1 MAVAAATP
9 KQSGACASPAS
20 KSARCRLVATGWFPS
35 GAHIGYM
42 NANKAKETVPG
53 QTRRDTSK
61 KGAFGEIG
69 VQIGE
74 SWRG

>member
-1 MAVAAATP
+1 
-9 KQSGACASPAS
+9 
-20 KSARCRLVATGWFPS
+20 
-35 GAHIGYM
+35 M

-61 KGAFGEIG
+61 KGAFDEIG
-69 VQIGE
+69 VQVGD

>member
-1 MAVAAATP
+1 
-9 KQSGACASPAS
+9 
-20 KSARCRLVATGWFPS
+20 
-35 GAHIGYM
+35 M

-69 VQIGE
+69 VQIGD